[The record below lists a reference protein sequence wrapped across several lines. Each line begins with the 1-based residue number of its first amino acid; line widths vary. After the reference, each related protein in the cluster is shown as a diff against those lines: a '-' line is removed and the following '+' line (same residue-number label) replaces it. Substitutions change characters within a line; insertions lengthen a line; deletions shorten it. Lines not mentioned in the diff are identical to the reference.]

1 MMFGRKKWDEV
12 DLNENERI
20 KSLREEVQK
29 LLYAPLNPADI
40 TLRKYRVFAGEGKT
54 VVEATGF
61 SVDRRVVSFYRN
73 FPTPDKYSWS
83 AMDECFIQETET
95 KTVAVFWNPVSVV
108 ELTE

>member
-1 MMFGRKKWDEV
+1 MMFGRKKWDE
-12 DLNENERI
+12 RI
-20 KSLREEVQK
+20 SSLREEVQQ
-29 LLYAPLNPADI
+29 LRFAPHNPADI

-73 FPTPDKYSWS
+73 FPTPDKYSWDHR
-83 AMDECFIQETET
+83 DECFIQETET